1 MKVKELIERLEGMNP
16 DSEIALKNMSACD
29 QYGYWLGEAEEIAK
43 IYTENN
49 NTVLDGGIRWK
60 K

>member
-49 NTVLDGGIRWK
+49 NTVLDGGIR
-60 K
+60 